1 MQKKYFIGIDVSKHT
16 LDVAFITCDN
26 NTLSN
31 PVWKQFNNTLS
42 GLQQAKKWL
51 AQVQV
56 CLTDDTIIVIE
67 NTCIYHRLLWQ
78 FFSSLHVDVCIENA
92 AQVKW
97 SLGIARGKNDK
108 VDSRR
113 LALYAVRNADRL
125 KPSPALHFAVIT
137 LKDLLT
143 VRNKLIVQR
152 GSFETIIK
160 ELKQTTASPDAIAT
174 LSKLMRPAI
183 KGLHQS
189 LKQAE
194 QKIKDVLKQHN
205 DVYETYKLLNTVPG
219 IGHITAVY
227 LICCSNMFTM
237 CTSGKQLACYCGVVP
252 FDHQSGIS
260 IKGRHHV
267 HKMANKELKRLLH
280 MCALSSLQHYAE
292 FKDYYERKKLE
303 GKHSLS
309 ILNAIKNK
317 LVLRAFAVVK
327 NDKPYVSNHKHAA

>member
-1 MQKKYFIGIDVSKHT
+1 MKKKYFIGIDVSKHT
-16 LDVAFITCDN
+16 LDVAFIVN
-26 NTLSN
+26 ELSSLSQ
-31 PVWKQFNNTLS
+31 PVWKQFNNTLQ
-42 GLQQAKKWL
+42 GLQQMKCWL
-51 AQVQV
+51 AEMQVSL
-56 CLTDDTIIVIE
+56 CDETIVVIE
-67 NTCIYHRLLWQ
+67 NTGIYHRLLWQ
-78 FFSSLHVDVCIENA
+78 FFSHLQINLCIENA

-125 KPSPALHFAVIT
+125 KPTPALHYVVMP

-143 VRNKLIVQR
+143 VRNKLIVQTR
-152 GSFETIIK
+152 SIETALK
-160 ELKQTTASPDAIAT
+160 ELKHVSTSSAETAA
-174 LSKLMRPAI
+174 LNKLLQPAL
-183 KGLHQS
+183 KGLQQS
-189 LKQAE
+189 LKQTE
-194 QKIKDVLKQHN
+194 QKIKDVLKQN
-205 DVYETYKLLNTVPG
+205 NTVYKTYKLLNTIPG

-252 FDHQSGIS
+252 FDYQSGIS
-260 IKGRHHV
+260 IKGKHHV

-280 MCALSSLQHYAE
+280 MCALTSIKNHKE
-292 FKDYYERKKLE
+292 FKDYYERKKQE
-303 GKHSLS
+303 GKHAMS

-327 NDKPYVSNHKHAA
+327 NERAYVDNYTKAA